1 MNILLLRAYPRKNGY
16 TRQLTDLF
24 VKGIREGAAS
34 ASLTKGAASPP
45 VGRPLEA
52 PEGVDGETPASLTK
66 GAASLVDRDI
76 ASADIRPCIGCY
88 RCWITSP
95 GKCFFN
101 DDMVMLQEDLL
112 NADIIVCSTPLNSF
126 SVSSSLKALLD
137 RTLPL
142 TMPSFELSPMGTVR
156 NKLRF
161 PEKWPKKLAFIV
173 VGAFKGEEIFS
184 GVTAMM
190 SHYANAVSM
199 EQCGTLLRP
208 ESFLLPFT
216 LAKPMT
222 VKTIETAF
230 VRAGYELATEG
241 RISKE
246 TEQKAATP
254 LSSDI
259 PYFKKYSNI
268 YWEHAVAL
276 GEKSWD
282 LDLLIGNVTS
292 DVRIL
297 MQEMARSIDPA
308 ATAKLKT
315 TFRFEFPDKNLGF
328 TISVDHGACTLLEEK
343 INSSE
348 AAAPEGVDFT
358 PSGTSKGR
366 HGSEAADLKVTCSSG
381 TWADVFMR
389 RINVRDALVNK
400 QIVLKGDKFLF
411 SRLDRYFP
419 PPVM

>member
-1 MNILLLRAYPRKNGY
+1 MNVLLLRAYPRKNGY
-16 TRQLTDLF
+16 THQLTDLF
-24 VKGIREGAAS
+24 VKGVKEG
-34 ASLTKGAASPP
+34 GA
-45 VGRPLEA
+45 
-52 PEGVDGETPASLTK
+52 T
-66 GAASLVDRDI
+66 LVDRDI
-76 ASADIRPCIGCY
+76 ASADIKPCIGCY

-95 GKCFFN
+95 GKCFYN
-101 DDMVMLQEDLL
+101 DDMVTLQEDLL
-112 NADIIVCSTPLNSF
+112 QADIIVCATPLNSF

-142 TMPSFELSPMGTVR
+142 TMPSFEVSPRGSVR

-161 PEKWPKKLAFIV
+161 PERWPKKIATIV
-173 VGAFKGEEIFS
+173 VGAFKGGEIFS

-190 SHYANAVSM
+190 AHYANAVSM
-199 EQCGTLLRP
+199 EQCGLLARP

-222 VKTIETAF
+222 IKTIEAAF
-230 VRAGYELATEG
+230 VRAGYELATDG
-241 RISKE
+241 RILQD

-282 LDLLIGNVTS
+282 LDLLCSNVTS

-297 MQEMARSIDPA
+297 MQEMARSIDPVA
-308 ATAKLKT
+308 SAKLKA
-315 TFRFEFPDKNLGF
+315 TFQFEFPDKNLCF
-328 TISVDHGACTLLEEK
+328 TLAVDHGACNFIE
-343 INSSE
+343 SSNE
-348 AAAPEGVDFT
+348 NCAC
-358 PSGTSKGR
+358 
-366 HGSEAADLKVTCSSG
+366 DLKVTCSSDV
-381 TWADVFMR
+381 WAKVFMR
-389 RINVRDALVNK
+389 QINVRDALVNK
-400 QIVLKGDKFLF
+400 QIVLAGDKFLF

-419 PPVM
+419 PPAM

>member
-16 TRQLTDLF
+16 THQLTDFF
-24 VKGIREGAAS
+24 VKGVREGQA
-34 ASLTKGAASPP
+34 T
-45 VGRPLEA
+45 
-52 PEGVDGETPASLTK
+52 
-66 GAASLVDRDI
+66 LVDRDI
-76 ASADIRPCIGCY
+76 ASMDIRPCIGCY

-95 GKCFFN
+95 GKCFYK
-101 DDMVMLQEDLL
+101 DDMVTLQEDLL
-112 NADIIVCSTPLNSF
+112 NADIIVCATPLNSF

-142 TMPSFELSPMGTVR
+142 TMPSFELSSPVGDFEASPLGAVR
-156 NKLRF
+156 NRLRF
-161 PEKWPKKLAFIV
+161 PEKWPKKIATIV

-222 VKTIETAF
+222 VKTIEAAF

-241 RISKE
+241 RISND

-259 PYFKKYSNI
+259 PYFRKYSNI

-282 LDLLIGNVTS
+282 LDLLISNVTS

-297 MQEMARSIDPA
+297 MQEMARSIDPV
-308 ATAKLKT
+308 ATAKLKAA
-315 TFRFEFPDKNLGF
+315 FQFEFPDKNLVF
-328 TISVDHGACTLLEEK
+328 TLAVDHGVCNFLEVK
-343 INSSE
+343 TGD
-348 AAAPEGVDFT
+348 P
-358 PSGTSKGR
+358 
-366 HGSEAADLKVTCSSG
+366 DLKVTCSSG
-381 TWADVFMR
+381 VWADVFMR

-400 QIVLKGDKFLF
+400 QIVLEGEKFLF

-419 PPVM
+419 PPAI